1 MSLYFCFTPKEYF
14 QFYERV
20 LSQKENAI
28 HPSLCFFLCPN
39 FFLAA
44 WPPCPFSP
52 VTHQFPGLQ
61 HGPISLLSFHTQF
74 CLNMGFVVSSRFPT
88 ITCTDGGS
96 IVPPACSEKLL
107 NMHFST
113 TGSQPLPER
122 VRKSWK
128 SISSGLHFQIAPSPL
143 EQLCRSQLFPPC
155 FST

>member
-14 QFYERV
+14 QFYIRV

-96 IVPPACSEKLL
+96 IVPPACSAKIIKHAL
-107 NMHFST
+107 FYY
-113 TGSQPLPER
+113 R
-122 VRKSWK
+122 VSASPRKSKEILEVDKQWPTLPDSSK
-128 SISSGLHFQIAPSPL
+128 S
-143 EQLCRSQLFPPC
+143 
-155 FST
+155 T